1 VGRNREYAD
10 DAAKQ
15 RAYRE
20 RLKQRAGRPGGKSND
35 PWLKK
40 LAKILGLLGSDQM
53 GERAAAGLLATKLL
67 KEANKSW
74 YDVLN
79 VEED

>member
-1 VGRNREYAD
+1 VGRDREYD
-10 DAAKQ
+10 DNAARQ

-20 RLKQRAGRPGGKSND
+20 RLKQRAGRPGAKSND
-35 PWLKK
+35 PWLRK

-53 GERAAAGLLATKLL
+53 GERAAAALLATKML

-74 YDVLN
+74 YDLLN
-79 VEED
+79 VKED